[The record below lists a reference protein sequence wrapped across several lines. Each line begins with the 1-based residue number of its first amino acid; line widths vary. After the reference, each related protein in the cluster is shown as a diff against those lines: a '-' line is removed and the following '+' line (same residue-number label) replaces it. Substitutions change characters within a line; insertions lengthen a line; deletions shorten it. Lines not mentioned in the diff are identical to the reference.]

1 MPAFEKQVAS
11 LSRPTLPAGI
21 RLRCAAVDTG
31 KLQLLQAWWRKLKIL
46 EQQDYMSLRDGA
58 QVLESDPYGEKV
70 LRLTDGTIFKL
81 FRRKRLISSA
91 AWYPYAQ
98 RFADNAAALDKL
110 GIPVPTVKE
119 IYRIPHI
126 TRDAVHYTPLA
137 GATLR
142 EMVRS
147 GIDSQLEQRLKAL
160 FTNFVINLHDKGI
173 YFRSLHIGNV
183 FLTPQETLGLI
194 DFSDMRVLRR
204 PLIRYLRARNLRRM
218 QGIASEVDWLDAAAI
233 LGAGVTA
240 VR

>member
-1 MPAFEKQVAS
+1 MPAFEKQVVS

-31 KLQLLQAWWRKLKIL
+31 KLHPLQAGWQKLKIL

-70 LRLTDGTIFKL
+70 LRLADGTIFKL

-110 GIPVPTVKE
+110 GIPIPTVMDV
-119 IYRIPHI
+119 YRIPHI
-126 TRDAVHYTPLA
+126 ARDAVHYAPLA

-142 EMVRS
+142 EMVRR
-147 GIDSQLEQRLKAL
+147 GMDNQLEQRLKAL
-160 FTNFVINLHDKGI
+160 FTDFVINLHDKGI

-183 FLTPQETLGLI
+183 VVTPQETLGLI